1 VANTQSQFGFKHN
14 GFLPGYAPDY
24 QLMRVSIS
32 STNNTQIGFGDPV
45 TQVAGTSFIIQSS
58 SGSSS
63 STTGPILGIFQ
74 GCEYIPTAGGA
85 PQWSPFWPGT
95 SGANGTG
102 YVIAAPG
109 ATFLVAAL
117 QTAVGS
123 TLIGNAIGF
132 TTGAPVTT
140 GGGFSIATVDQ
151 STATS
156 TGTTASTLPF
166 KVVDLYSNVGVGN
179 GADTTTNYN
188 WVIVTFNSQQ
198 FRSLGSL

>member
-24 QLMRVSIS
+24 QLSRFSIS
-32 STNNTQIGFGDPV
+32 STYATTIGLGDPV
-45 TQVAGTSFIIQSS
+45 IQQAGTAFIAQAA
-58 SGSSS
+58 SGTSV
-63 STTGPILGIFQ
+63 STTGPLLGIFQ
-74 GCEYIPTAGGA
+74 GCMYIPSAGGA

-95 SGANGTG
+95 SGANGTA
-102 YVIAAPG
+102 YVLTSPG

-132 TTGAPVTT
+132 TTGAPNTT

-151 STATS
+151 ATATS

-166 KVVDLYSNVGVGN
+166 KIVDLFANVGVGN

-198 FRSLGSL
+198 YRSLGSL